1 VADSN
6 PSIEKQ
12 PEKNMPS
19 AAADRIYVVMHVD
32 IMPTYTADGTKLLRE
47 FGGDSR
53 RDPGVVRFELLQEPS
68 RPNHFTIVAVWEN
81 QAAFE
86 KHLAADHTRS
96 FRGKL
101 QPLLGSPFDERLHRI
116 TE

>member
-1 VADSN
+1 
-6 PSIEKQ
+6 
-12 PEKNMPS
+12 MPS
-19 AAADRIYVVMHVD
+19 AADEKIYVVTHVD
-32 IMPTYTADGTKLLRE
+32 IMPTYTADGTRLLRE
-47 FGGDSR
+47 FGAESR
-53 RDPGVVRFELLQEPS
+53 RDRGVVRFEVLQEPP

-86 KHLAADHTRS
+86 QHLAAEHTRN

-116 TE
+116 TD

>member
-1 VADSN
+1 
-6 PSIEKQ
+6 
-12 PEKNMPS
+12 MPS
-19 AAADRIYVVMHVD
+19 AADEEIYVVTHVD
-32 IMPTYTADGTKLLRE
+32 IMPTYTADGTRLLRE
-47 FGGDSR
+47 FGAESR
-53 RDPGVVRFELLQEPS
+53 RDQGAVRIEVLQEPS
-68 RPNHFTIVAVWEN
+68 RSNHFTIVAVWEN

-86 KHLAADHTRS
+86 RHLAADHTKS